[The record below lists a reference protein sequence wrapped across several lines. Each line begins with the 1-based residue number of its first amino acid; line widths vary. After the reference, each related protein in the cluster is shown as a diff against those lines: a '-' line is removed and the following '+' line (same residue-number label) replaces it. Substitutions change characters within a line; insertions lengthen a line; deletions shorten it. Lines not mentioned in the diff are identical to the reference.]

1 MNIFIGYLILA
12 LFIIGIV
19 AMICANI
26 EMIKKDARKEAIEMA
41 KHDARIMAEREY
53 ERMVRNT
60 EFRIKQAVVI
70 SNESDIRW

>member
-26 EMIKKDARKEAIEMA
+26 EMVKKDARKEAIEMA
-41 KHDARIMAEREY
+41 KHDAYIMAEREY

>member
-26 EMIKKDARKEAIEMA
+26 EMVKKDARKEAIEMA
-41 KHDARIMAEREY
+41 KHDAHIMAEREY

>member
-19 AMICANI
+19 VMICANI
-26 EMIKKDARKEAIEMA
+26 EMVKKDARKEAIEMA